1 MYDPETVRYDK
12 AGRITEKA
20 LGATGERVTY
30 SYNADGTVKQSI
42 RTKQGNIV
50 YSERYEYDKN
60 GNRVFS
66 EENGEIRDYWYDEN
80 NRLKKIR
87 IGGEGGDYEIYEFD
101 GFGNIS
107 TKVEIDGNYIDK
119 TQYSYDN
126 RNRLIS
132 STDGE
137 ESTAYEYDKNGNLK
151 KKVDFYG
158 IHSKTETYT
167 YTAFGELKT
176 AEGDNF
182 FAEYYYGADGFRSG
196 KKVNG
201 VSTGY
206 VYDGM
211 YIVGESVDGVNYTYS
226 RGTGLLGYTSSLGET
241 VYYRTNVHGDVKELV
256 NVFGESLER
265 YDYNAYGAEDEDY
278 NPFRRMFGKKNV
290 HNPFRYTGEYTDS
303 ETGLVYLRNRMYDP
317 ETGRFISEDPIRD
330 GLNWYAYCEGNP
342 VMFIDPSGEIPV
354 ETVIDLFSIGWSL
367 IDFVNEPSLVNF
379 GFLAWDVAAA
389 IIPYAPG
396 SYVAKPLKAGTKILS
411 KSDDY
416 VKSGVWAMKAF
427 DRGYEIERALGGMAN
442 NFPTIDKFV
451 RSQERAG
458 ITWLSSVTSIK
469 SIDVTA
475 SSYKTG
481 NTLKNL
487 LKKYVD
493 DLVKFA
499 EANYKGRKFML
510 DPNASK
516 ILEIA
521 VPPVEMSSSQSKA
534 FQEIIDYATEKGIE
548 VLIKIVE

>member
-1 MYDPETVRYDK
+1 
-12 AGRITEKA
+12 
-20 LGATGERVTY
+20 
-30 SYNADGTVKQSI
+30 
-42 RTKQGNIV
+42 
-50 YSERYEYDKN
+50 
-60 GNRVFS
+60 
-66 EENGEIRDYWYDEN
+66 
-80 NRLKKIR
+80 
-87 IGGEGGDYEIYEFD
+87 
-101 GFGNIS
+101 
-107 TKVEIDGNYIDK
+107 
-119 TQYSYDN
+119 
-126 RNRLIS
+126 
-132 STDGE
+132 
-137 ESTAYEYDKNGNLK
+137 
-151 KKVDFYG
+151 
-158 IHSKTETYT
+158 
-167 YTAFGELKT
+167 
-176 AEGDNF
+176 
-182 FAEYYYGADGFRSG
+182 
-196 KKVNG
+196 
-201 VSTGY
+201 
-206 VYDGM
+206 M

-226 RGTGLLGYTSSLGET
+226 RGTDLLGYTSSLGET

-278 NPFRRMFGKKNV
+278 NPFRRMFGKKSV
-290 HNPFRYTGEYTDS
+290 YNPFRYTGEYTDS

-317 ETGRFISEDPIRD
+317 ETGRFTTEDPAKS
-330 GLNWYAYCEGNP
+330 GVNWYAYCEGNP
-342 VMFIDPSGEIPV
+342 IMFIDPSGEIPV

-379 GFLAWDVAAA
+379 GFLAWDVAAT